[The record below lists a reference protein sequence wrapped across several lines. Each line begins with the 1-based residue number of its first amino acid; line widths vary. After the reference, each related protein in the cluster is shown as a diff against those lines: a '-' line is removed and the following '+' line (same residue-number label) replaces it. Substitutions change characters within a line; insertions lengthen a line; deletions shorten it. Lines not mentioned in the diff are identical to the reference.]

1 MPKLPH
7 APPAPRFQPVRAGLL
22 NLYEYGNQ
30 VFEFADGH
38 LLLRG
43 PNGSGKS
50 KALELLLPFALDGDT
65 TPHKLDNFAST
76 SRPMK
81 WNLLMGGRHRNRVGY
96 AWLEFGRTTP
106 AGAPE
111 WVTTIVGLKAVADNP
126 RVQTWFIVLR
136 DRRVGA
142 DVRLMNEGDEPFSR
156 AGLEKRLECDV
167 IDTASEFRVRVND
180 ALFGYQSMER
190 YSTMLELGRQLR
202 RSKLSES
209 LDPEELSEILSNA
222 LPYID
227 QELVSEIGAHLDTIE
242 QLRRDLAVMVDVR
255 DRFQAFC
262 DTYRDYA
269 RAVVLARGQHTATAG
284 RELRS
289 AQLELTA
296 LAKRLDGTR
305 EQLRA
310 IEAHIRGLIVEL
322 QGARGAK
329 DELLASEPMKA
340 VEAVRRLSQTVGIA
354 RRAAAQAADG
364 LGDIKTRVQTAHQD
378 LEQSQTGVRDAG
390 ASVTVIGDGALALA
404 ELVGVVG
411 HEELAAGKDPAVNAH
426 AMLSAAK
433 ERAADIGHQRE
444 LRRKQESAQQ
454 RAELLG
460 DDAERTER
468 AAGDM
473 RRRLDECEQLLTA
486 AREQLAENVRS
497 WAAALSVLR
506 VDESLTEA
514 LLDAC
519 AVAGEASAPRLRDL
533 IEPELSRHREVLAN
547 ARARLGSE
555 RERVAERRAPLDS
568 ELAGL
573 RARRDREPEAPDW
586 RTASRDRRDGAP
598 LWRLVDFAEDLTD
611 VQRAGL
617 EGALEAS
624 GLLDAWLLPS
634 GHLLDLAG
642 DVALIDVGGN
652 GSLASM
658 LRAEPGAAVSAE
670 TVCKVLGGVQVVAA
684 GADSGSGACV
694 IGLDG
699 SFRLGP
705 AAGRHPK
712 AAAEFIGASARAAAR
727 ARRIDEL
734 LAELAGIDAETAE
747 LDAREAR
754 LTAEAEAG
762 AQELGTLPSDAQA
775 CADARNAEALQRQF
789 AAARAHAVERR
800 AEAERAETAAQQAQ
814 RATVAHATE
823 QRLPAP
829 GQLTP
834 SLDDIAEAL
843 RDYESSVRELQTAR
857 QTLDRQLLDLQRRTD
872 ALSGLVQR
880 EQTLAIEAS
889 QTQAQLAEQE
899 GALRAME
906 GTLDVDPEVLLAQLE
921 ALKASI
927 SRVEAEQAAASDTR
941 DQLVHAEAEQA
952 AKLLGA
958 GERIVALEGSVT
970 EALRRFRAL
979 AGQDFLG
986 LALCADAPTAEQV
999 LNMDATTVGVLVR
1012 DHEQALRTRARLET
1026 LTDTVDRAFVDL
1038 RLRLDGAAM
1047 AQPYKDT
1054 LDGLVIVGVERGGQR
1069 QPVRVA
1075 VDALGREIEVHN
1087 QHLTDEEQ
1095 RVLEDFLF
1103 KGLAQQLRVR
1113 IRSAKEMVDR
1123 TNAAL
1128 SGRQTSS
1135 GIEVKLDWVPREAG
1149 SDPLLDRALKL
1160 LTKDVQLLTDAER
1173 TELTAFF
1180 RDRVQQAR
1188 EIADDGTTAQHLLAA
1203 LDYRSWH
1210 AFKVLQRR
1218 DGIETVLT
1226 KSLHQSGSGGEKA
1239 AALLLP
1245 LLAAAAAHFSAARP
1259 TAPRLIMLDEAFA
1272 GIDSTMQRH
1281 LLTLIE
1287 SFDLDFMFTSHELW
1301 CCERELGALSIY
1313 TLHRARGLGSVAA
1326 WRFLW
1331 DGSTK
1336 TDMEPD
1342 TLAA

>member
-1 MPKLPH
+1 MPKLPP
-7 APPAPRFQPVRAGLL
+7 APPSERFQPVRAGLL

-50 KALELLLPFALDGDT
+50 KALELLLPFALDGDA
-65 TPHKLDNFAST
+65 TPHKLDNFASS

-96 AWLEFGRTTP
+96 AWLEFARTSP
-106 AGAPE
+106 DGHPE
-111 WVTTIVGLKAVADNP
+111 WVTTIVGLKAVVDNP

-136 DRRVGA
+136 DRRVGV
-142 DVRLMNEGDEPFSR
+142 DVRLMNDNDEPFSR
-156 AGLEKRLECDV
+156 AGLEKRLECEV
-167 IDTASEFRVRVND
+167 METASEFRVRVNE

-190 YSTMLELGRQLR
+190 YATMLELGRQLR

-209 LDPEELSEILSNA
+209 LDPEELSDILSNA

-269 RAVVLARGQHTATAG
+269 RAVVLTRGQHTATAG
-284 RELRS
+284 RELRT
-289 AQLELTA
+289 AQVELTA
-296 LAKRLDGTR
+296 FAKRLDGTR
-305 EQLRA
+305 EKLRA
-310 IEAHIRGLIVEL
+310 LEEHIRELTGEL

-329 DELLASEPMKA
+329 DELMASEPMKA
-340 VEAVRRLSQTVGIA
+340 VEGVRRLRQTVGIA
-354 RRAAAQAADG
+354 RRAAEQAAEA
-364 LGDIKTRVQTAHQD
+364 LSDIKTRVEAAQQD
-378 LEQSQTGVRDAG
+378 VEHKQQGVRDAD
-390 ASVTVIGDGALALA
+390 ATVTLIGERALTLA
-404 ELVGVVG
+404 ERVGVVG
-411 HEELAAGKDPAVNAH
+411 HEELAAGSDPAADAH

-433 ERAADIGHQRE
+433 ARAAHIERQRE
-444 LRRKQESAQQ
+444 LRRKVESAQQ

-460 DDAERTER
+460 DDADRSERT
-468 AAGDM
+468 AGDM
-473 RRRLDECEQLLTA
+473 RRRLEECEQQLTA
-486 AREQLAENVRS
+486 AREKLVEDVRT
-497 WAAALSVLR
+497 WAAALSAFQL
-506 VDESLTEA
+506 DESLTEA

-519 AVAGEASAPRLRDL
+519 ALAGEESAPRLRDL
-533 IEPELSRHREVLAN
+533 LEPELARHREELAN

-555 RERVAERRAPLDS
+555 RERLAERRAPLES

-573 RARRDREPEAPDW
+573 RAERDREPAPPDW
-586 RTASRDRRDGAP
+586 RTAIRDGREGAP
-598 LWRLVDFAEDLTD
+598 LWRLVEFAEGLNV

-617 EGALEAS
+617 EAALQAS

-634 GHLLDLAG
+634 GQLLGIAG
-642 DVALIDVGGN
+642 DVALVDVGGD

-658 LRAEPGAAVSAE
+658 LRAEPGAIVPAE
-670 TVCKVLGGVQVVAA
+670 MVRKVLGGVHVVEAS
-684 GADSGSGACV
+684 ADSQPGPCV
-694 IGLDG
+694 MGLDG

-705 AAGRHPK
+705 AAGRHAK
-712 AAAEFIGASARAAAR
+712 ANAEFIGASARAAAR
-727 ARRIDEL
+727 ARRIDEV
-734 LAELAGIDAETAE
+734 LAELAGLDAEAAE

-754 LTAEAEAG
+754 LAAQADATAR
-762 AQELGTLPSDAQA
+762 ELGALPSDAQA
-775 CADARNAEALQRQF
+775 RADARNADTLQRQF
-789 AAARAHAVERR
+789 ATAHEHAVERR
-800 AEAERAETAAQQAQ
+800 AQAQAAEAAAQQA
-814 RATVAHATE
+814 RKAAVAHAAE
-823 QRLPAP
+823 HRLPAP
-829 GQLTP
+829 GQLSP
-834 SLDDIAEAL
+834 SLDEIADAV
-843 RDYESSVRELQTAR
+843 RDYEQSARELLTAR
-857 QTLDRQLLDLQRRTD
+857 QTLQDQLLDVQRLTD
-872 ALSGLVQR
+872 ALSGLSPR
-880 EQTLAIEAS
+880 ERALGVEAS
-889 QTQAQLAEQE
+889 QTEAQLAEQE

-906 GTLDVDPEVLLAQLE
+906 GALDVDPEALLAQLE

-927 SRVEAEQAAASDTR
+927 SRMEAEQAAASESR

-952 AKLLGA
+952 AKLMGA
-958 GERIVALEGSVT
+958 QERIVALEDEVA
-970 EALRRFRAL
+970 EALARFRAL

-986 LALCADAPTAEQV
+986 LALATDAPSAEQV
-999 LNMDATTVGVLVR
+999 LTMDAAAVGALVR
-1012 DHEQALRTRARLET
+1012 DHEQPLRTRARLET

-1054 LDGLVIVGVERGGQR
+1054 VDGLVIVGVDRGGQR

-1075 VDALGREIEVHN
+1075 VDALDREIEVHN

-1103 KGLAQQLRVR
+1103 KGLAQQLRLR

-1123 TNAAL
+1123 TNSAL

-1135 GIEVKLDWVPREAG
+1135 GIEVKLDWVPRDAG

-1173 TELTAFF
+1173 MELTAFF

-1188 EIADDGTTAQHLLAA
+1188 DIADEGTTAQHLLAA
-1203 LDYRSWH
+1203 LDYRAWH
-1210 AFKVLQRR
+1210 VFKVLQRR
-1218 DGIETVLT
+1218 DGVETVLT

-1313 TLHRARGLGSVAA
+1313 TLHRVRGLGSVAS

-1331 DGSTK
+1331 DGSAK

>member
-1 MPKLPH
+1 MPTV
-7 APPAPRFQPVRAGLL
+7 PPAPPTERFQPVRAGLL

-65 TPHKLDNFAST
+65 TPHKLDNFASS

-106 AGAPE
+106 AGTPE

-142 DVRLMNEGDEPFSR
+142 DFRLLNDNDEPFSR
-156 AGLEKRLECDV
+156 AGLEQRLECEV
-167 IDTASEFRVRVND
+167 MDTASEFRVRVNE

-190 YSTMLELGRQLR
+190 HATMLELSRQLR

-209 LDPEELSEILSNA
+209 LDPEELSDILSNA

-242 QLRRDLAVMVDVR
+242 QLRRDLAAMVDVR

-269 RAVVLARGQHTATAG
+269 RAVVLTRGQHTATAG
-284 RELRS
+284 RELRT
-289 AQLELTA
+289 AQGELTA

-305 EQLRA
+305 ETLRA
-310 IEAHIRGLIVEL
+310 LEERIREL
-322 QGARGAK
+322 SGELLGARGAK
-329 DELLASEPMKA
+329 DELMGSEPMKA
-340 VEAVRRLSQTVGIA
+340 VEAVRRLRQTVGIA
-354 RRAAAQAADG
+354 RRASEQAAEA
-364 LGDIKTRVQTAHQD
+364 LGDINTRVEAAQQD
-378 LEQSQTGVRDAG
+378 LEHSQTRVRDTG
-390 ASVTVIGDGALALA
+390 ATVTLIGERALVLA
-404 ELVGVVG
+404 ERVGVVG
-411 HEELAAGKDPAVNAH
+411 HEELATGKDPTADAH

-433 ERAADIGHQRE
+433 ARAAHVERQWE
-444 LRRKQESAQQ
+444 LRRKVESARQ

-460 DDAERTER
+460 DDADRSER
-468 AAGDM
+468 AASEM
-473 RRRLDECEQLLTA
+473 RGRLEECEQQLTA
-486 AREQLAENVRS
+486 AREKLAEDVRN
-497 WAAALSVLR
+497 WATALSVFR

-514 LLDAC
+514 LQDAC
-519 AVAGEASAPRLRDL
+519 AIAGEESAPRLRDL
-533 IEPELSRHREVLAN
+533 LEPELTRHRDELAN
-547 ARARLGSE
+547 ARARLGSK
-555 RERVAERRAPLDS
+555 RERLAERRAPLER
-568 ELAGL
+568 ELAAL
-573 RARRDREPEAPDW
+573 RAKRDREPEPPGW
-586 RTASRDRRDGAP
+586 RTASRDRREGAP
-598 LWRLVDFAEDLTD
+598 LWRLVDFAEGLTD

-617 EGALEAS
+617 EAALQAS

-634 GHLLDLAG
+634 GQLLGIAG
-642 DVALIDVGGN
+642 DVGLVDVGGD
-652 GSLASM
+652 GSLESM
-658 LRAEPGAAVSAE
+658 LRAEPGAVVPTE
-670 TVCKVLGGVQVVAA
+670 MVRKVLGGVHVVEA
-684 GADSGSGACV
+684 GADSQPGPCV

-705 AAGRHPK
+705 AAGRHVK
-712 AAAEFIGASARAAAR
+712 ATAELIGASARAAAR
-727 ARRIDEL
+727 ARRMDEV
-734 LAELAGIDAETAE
+734 LAELAGLDAEAAA
-747 LDAREAR
+747 LEAR
-754 LTAEAEAG
+754 DAG
-762 AQELGTLPSDAQA
+762 LAARADAGERELGMLPSDAQA
-775 CADARNAEALQRQF
+775 RADARNADTLQRQF
-789 AAARAHAVERR
+789 TTAQAHAVERR
-800 AEAERAETAAQQAQ
+800 AEAHTAEAAAQQA
-814 RATVAHATE
+814 RKAAVAHAAE
-823 QRLPAP
+823 HRLPAP
-829 GQLTP
+829 GQLGP
-834 SLDDIAEAL
+834 SLQDIADAL
-843 RDYESSVRELQTAR
+843 RDYEQRVRELLAAR
-857 QTLDRQLLDLQRRTD
+857 RTHEDQLLDVQRLTD
-872 ALSGLVQR
+872 ALSGLSQR
-880 EQTLAIEAS
+880 ERALGVEAS
-889 QTQAQLAEQE
+889 RTEAQLAEQE

-906 GTLDVDPEVLLAQLE
+906 GALDVDPEALLAQLE

-927 SRVEAEQAAASDTR
+927 SQVEAEQAAASESR

-952 AKLLGA
+952 AKLTGA
-958 GERIVALEGSVT
+958 RERIVALEDGVT

-979 AGQDFLG
+979 AGQDFFG
-986 LALCADAPTAEQV
+986 LALAAGAPSAEQV
-999 LNMDATTVGVLVR
+999 LSMDAGAVGILVR
-1012 DHEQALRTRARLET
+1012 DHAQALRTRAHLET

-1054 LDGLVIVGVERGGQR
+1054 ADGLVVVGVERGGQR

-1075 VDALGREIEVHN
+1075 VNALDQEIELHN

-1103 KGLAQQLRVR
+1103 KGLAQQLRLR
-1113 IRSAKEMVDR
+1113 IRAAKEMVDR
-1123 TNAAL
+1123 TNTAL
-1128 SGRQTSS
+1128 CGRQTSS
-1135 GIEVKLDWVPREAG
+1135 GIEVKLDWVPRDAG

-1188 EIADDGTTAQHLLAA
+1188 DIADEGTTAQHLLAA
-1203 LDYRSWH
+1203 LDYRTWH
-1210 AFKVLQRR
+1210 VFKVLQRL
-1218 DGIETVLT
+1218 DGIETILT

-1313 TLHRARGLGSVAA
+1313 TLHRVRGLGSVAS

-1336 TDMEPD
+1336 SDMEPD